1 MIWFYS
7 LFVIIVLIYA
17 IKAVVLYRRQ
27 GEHVYNPRRDFIGT
41 PADVDLAYE
50 DIHFR
55 AADNTLLH
63 GWYCAQGHDNK
74 VILLFHGNT
83 GNISDC
89 LESLQMFANMG
100 YSCFVFD
107 YRGYGH
113 SEGQPNEQGSY
124 QDADAAWE
132 WLLREKHHAPDDV
145 VIIGRSLGAAIAAHV
160 ASHHRAAAVVFESTF
175 TSLPDI
181 AAETHRLVPA
191 RLMTRFDYNTL
202 ARIPRI
208 HSPILIV
215 HGRDDR
221 VIGFHHGERLYT
233 AANEPKAFLEINGD
247 HATGFIHS
255 GEKYTRGLQEFLHR
269 HAGKDSSNI

>member
-7 LFVIIVLIYA
+7 LLVIIMLVYA
-17 IKAVVLYRRQ
+17 SKAVILYRRQ

-41 PADVDLAYE
+41 PADVGLDYE

-55 AADNTLLH
+55 AVDNTLLH
-63 GWYCAQGHDNK
+63 GWYCPGARGNK

-89 LESLQMFANMG
+89 LESLQMFADMG
-100 YSCFVFD
+100 FSSFVFD

-113 SEGQPNEQGSY
+113 SEGRPNEQGSY
-124 QDADAAWE
+124 QDADAAWD
-132 WLLREKHHAPDDV
+132 WLLREKHYAPGNV

-160 ASHHRAAAVVFESTF
+160 ASHHQPAAVVFESTF

-215 HGRDDR
+215 HGREDR
-221 VIGFHHGERLYT
+221 VIGFHHGERLYA
-233 AANEPKAFLEINGD
+233 AANEPKDFLEIDGD

-255 GEKYTRGLQEFLHR
+255 GEKYTRGLREFLQH
-269 HAGKDSSNI
+269 HTGTDSSNN